1 MQSIRYLVCIAAL
14 LAFAMAPAAFAQAP
28 APVTDGKVTY
38 VTGGIGESEVSA
50 MQAQA
55 RDYSALLEFV
65 EVEPGNPRGVWTADV
80 GITVKAGKETLA
92 SFNATGP
99 LLLLRLPAGR
109 YTIEATHGG
118 VAMSKALDIK
128 AGAKPLKERF
138 IWRAQGSLG
147 GEARTQSQK

>member
-1 MQSIRYLVCIAAL
+1 MQAIRYLVGIAAL
-14 LAFAMAPAAFAQAP
+14 FALATVPAAFAQAP

-55 RDYSALLEFV
+55 REYSALLEFV

-80 GITVKAGKETLA
+80 GVTIKAGKEPLA

-118 VAMSKALDIK
+118 VAISKALDIR
-128 AGAKPLKERF
+128 AGARSVKERF

-147 GEARTQSQK
+147 GEARSQSQK